1 MNWYKKAQEVNLT
14 HPLEENKN
22 IQETKDELQTI
33 INKHKSLG
41 IDIYA
46 YDDGKG
52 TITLSALRV
61 PKENRKQGMGT
72 EFMTELCNYADRM
85 KKQIILNLGEKES
98 GETTSKGR
106 LIEFYKRFG
115 FVRNFGRTKDYRLS
129 CQMYR
134 RPI

>member
-1 MNWYKKAQEVNLT
+1 M
-14 HPLEENKN
+14 EENKN